1 VTAVATIPGIRA
13 VARGDPKIAD
23 LDDGDALWAFV
34 LDLVDKM
41 VDPNRFGNLTE
52 SAQTYLGA
60 HLMSQALND
69 PGGRGP
75 LSAESVGGV
84 SQSWTLPYLN
94 NYSVL
99 GATQY
104 GMMYREIV
112 ARRVTPAIAVDPAD

>member
-1 VTAVATIPGIRA
+1 MTALTTIAKIKA
-13 VARGDPKIAD
+13 VARGEPKIQELAED
-23 LDDGDALWAFV
+23 DALVTLV
-34 LDLVDKM
+34 LDEVDKLVD
-41 VDPNRFGNLTE
+41 VDRFGTLTE
-52 SAQTYLGA
+52 MAQTYLAA
-60 HLMSQALND
+60 HLLSQALND

-75 LSAESVGGV
+75 LSSESVGGV

-112 ARRVTPAIAVDPAD
+112 ARRITPAIAVPPDD